1 MDTRKLNRKALECL
15 VKCGAMDGFKQPRD
29 VLWSNIGRAVERAQ
43 EDQKARESAQSSLFG
58 LMGDDPAVQIPDN
71 YGPAEEKWTDR
82 QQLQFEK
89 DILGFYVSG
98 HPLDRYAAELYRLN
112 VQQIAALKDPEH
124 VQKALHNQDARGR
137 GRRPQA
143 QIAVVVVSHRERM
156 TQKGD
161 RMAYTV
167 VEDRSGQTELVIFP
181 RTLGE
186 IGGLLQGNAPLL
198 LTVSLG
204 LDRQDETKVQLS
216 VDSAKLLD
224 DAMLAKSDVL
234 KVTLHVADVQP
245 RKLDELKSLLK
256 AAPGS
261 AKVQLH
267 VQSPGLGEVAIAA
280 GSQWHV
286 ALSDDLIG
294 KLERVFGRGSARM
307 G

>member
-1 MDTRKLNRKALECL
+1 
-15 VKCGAMDGFKQPRD
+15 
-29 VLWSNIGRAVERAQ
+29 
-43 EDQKARESAQSSLFG
+43 
-58 LMGDDPAVQIPDN
+58 MGDDPAVKIPDN

-112 VQQIAALKDPEH
+112 VQQIATLKDAEH
-124 VQKALHNQDARGR
+124 VQNALRNQDQRGR

-143 QIAVVVVSHRERM
+143 QIAVVVVSHRERT

-186 IGGLLQGNAPLL
+186 IGELLQGNMPLL

-216 VDSAKLLD
+216 VDAAKPLD
-224 DAMLAKSDVL
+224 DAMLAKSDAL
-234 KVTLHVADVQP
+234 KVSLKAEDIDP
-245 RKLDELKSLLK
+245 RRLAELKALLK
-256 AAPGS
+256 AAPGH
-261 AKVQLH
+261 AKVQLQ
-267 VQSPGLGEVAIAA
+267 VQAPGLGEVTIAA
-280 GSQWHV
+280 HSQWHV
-286 ALSDDLIG
+286 TLSDDLIG
-294 KLERVFGRGSARM
+294 KLERVFGRGAARM